1 MQASASCIFM
11 LVLEMQAAIGAM
23 CMPGG
28 RYGAVVQM
36 TDSMTHLPLQHA
48 LLCESCACIVDS
60 RCIRGE
66 VCACGA
72 QGSLLSLARILNPT
86 PELGA
91 VTYIFSAGRA

>member
-11 LVLEMQAAIGAM
+11 LVLEMQAAAGTM
-23 CMPGG
+23 RVRCRG
-28 RYGAVVQM
+28 YGVIVQM
-36 TDSMTHLPLQHA
+36 TDNITHLPLQHA
-48 LLCESCACIVDS
+48 LLCEFCACIVDS

-72 QGSLLSLARILNPT
+72 QGSLLSLARVLNPT

-91 VTYIFSAGRA
+91 VTYIFSAGNA